1 MRFVWSSALKDLRR
15 QLRDPLALLFWAGV
29 PALIAVLI
37 VLAFGGREA
46 RAPRVELLVA
56 DEDSSFVSRL
66 LIGSFGQTQLFDV
79 IPTNRATGR
88 RRLDR
93 GRGSALLVIPRGFGQ
108 ALLEE
113 APTTLELIKNPAQE
127 ILPEI
132 AQQYVEILTDASF
145 YAQRL
150 FGEQIR
156 AIRAETAR
164 GGAPSDSLVAAVSV
178 GVRRRLL
185 NAGRY
190 LAPPVLSLQVVDETP
205 RRAASGAGNAGDGGN
220 AGGKR
225 APATDGLGFLFYP
238 GILFMAILFSA
249 QGVSADLW
257 LEKTRGTLRK
267 AMTTPGGVAA
277 CLAGKIVAGA
287 IIVAG
292 ICTVAAVPGAALFGL
307 PLGRLAGALLFAVLA
322 GSVFVTLL
330 LLVQTVASSQRTAN
344 LTTSLL
350 IMPLQMLG
358 GSFFPFEIMP
368 PFLARIGRLTP
379 NGFALEQVKRIL
391 QGAADPATLLVGSAA
406 LLALGAAAFLLM
418 TRRLRRGFAVD

>member
-15 QLRDPLALLFWAGV
+15 QLRDPVALLFWAGV

-156 AIRAETAR
+156 TIRAESAR
-164 GGAPSDSLVAAVSV
+164 GGGPSDSLVAAVSV
-178 GVRRRLL
+178 GVRRRLE

-190 LAPPVLSLQVVDETP
+190 LAPPVLSLRVVDETK
-205 RRAASGAGNAGDGGN
+205 RRAASDTASGTGA

-225 APATDGLGFLFYP
+225 APATDGIGFLFYP

-292 ICTVAAVPGAALFGL
+292 VGGGGAGGRAVRPPARAAGRGAPLRGAGRERLRHAAARPDRGL
-307 PLGRLAGALLFAVLA
+307 EPAHHQPRDLAAHHA
-322 GSVFVTLL
+322 
-330 LLVQTVASSQRTAN
+330 
-344 LTTSLL
+344 
-350 IMPLQMLG
+350 
-358 GSFFPFEIMP
+358 
-368 PFLARIGRLTP
+368 
-379 NGFALEQVKRIL
+379 
-391 QGAADPATLLVGSAA
+391 AADARRQLLPVAEDAVRPSWRASA
-406 LLALGAAAFLLM
+406 G
-418 TRRLRRGFAVD
+418 

>member
-1 MRFVWSSALKDLRR
+1 MRFIWSSALKDLRR
-15 QLRDPLALLFWAGV
+15 QLRDPVALLFWAGV

-37 VLAFGGREA
+37 ALAFGGRET

-66 LIGSFGQTQLFDV
+66 LVGSFGQTQLFDV
-79 IPTNRATGR
+79 TATNRAEGR
-88 RRLDR
+88 NRLDR

-108 ALLEE
+108 ALLAE

-150 FGEQIR
+150 FGEQVRTIR
-156 AIRAETAR
+156 SAAAR
-164 GGAPSDSLVAAVSV
+164 GNAPSDSLVAAVSV
-178 GVRRRLL
+178 GVRRRLE

-190 LAPPVLSLQVVDETP
+190 LSPPVLSLRVVDETL
-205 RRAASGAGNAGDGGN
+205 RRAGGGT
-220 AGGKR
+220 GGKGG
-225 APATDGLGFLFYP
+225 PATNGIGFLFYP

-307 PLGRLAGALLFAVLA
+307 PPGRLAGALLFAVLA
-322 GSVFVTLL
+322 GSVIVTLL
-330 LLVQTVASSQRTAN
+330 LLVQTAASSQRTAN

-391 QGAADPATLLVGSAA
+391 QGAADPATLLIGSAT
-406 LLALGAAAFLLM
+406 LLAVGAAAFLLM
-418 TRRLRRGFAVD
+418 TRRLGRGFAVN